1 MKTNIKLAPSII
13 CDNIVESFTQADA
26 CVYSKADFLSKTDI
40 LNNLPITRRQAPLKP
55 RLPLMTSYENVM
67 KTNCQ
72 KGAKQ

>member
-1 MKTNIKLAPSII
+1 MKTNIKLASSII
-13 CDNIVESFTQADA
+13 CQIIHTSS
-26 CVYSKADFLSKTDI
+26 CLCILKSRLLLKTDL
-40 LNNLPITRRQAPLKP
+40 LNNLPITRRQALLKP